1 MATILGVEGSELVVL
16 VLLIL
21 AAGLTAALYAAT
33 RDGAGGARRS
43 R

>member
-1 MATILGVEGSELVVL
+1 MATILGVEDSALVVL

-33 RDGAGGARRS
+33 RGAGGARRS